1 MYVLCFKQLILGKLF
16 NKARPILLY
25 VLRHSDSDIGI
36 VMEFPYSP
44 HVVLRD
50 ADTLRLHVSRLCKRM
65 TTGVKKPRLGKL
77 L

>member
-25 VLRHSDSDIGI
+25 VLRHSDSDMGI

-44 HVVLRD
+44 HAVLRD
-50 ADTLRLHVSRLCKRM
+50 ETQ
-65 TTGVKKPRLGKL
+65 PP
-77 L
+77 